1 MEIIRTTQFKKDFK
15 KVRHDTKTVELFLNA
30 LQLLVNKHP
39 LPEMYNE
46 HQLTGNL
53 KGFSD
58 IHIKPDLLLL
68 YKIDTEKEILYLSR
82 IGSHSELFG

>member
-15 KVRHDTKTVELFLNA
+15 KVRHDTKTVELFLNV
-30 LQLLVNKHP
+30 LQLLIDKQP
-39 LPEMYNE
+39 LPETYNE
-46 HQLTGNL
+46 HPLTGNL
-53 KGFSD
+53 KGLTD

-68 YKIDTEKEILYLSR
+68 YKIDEEDDILYLTR